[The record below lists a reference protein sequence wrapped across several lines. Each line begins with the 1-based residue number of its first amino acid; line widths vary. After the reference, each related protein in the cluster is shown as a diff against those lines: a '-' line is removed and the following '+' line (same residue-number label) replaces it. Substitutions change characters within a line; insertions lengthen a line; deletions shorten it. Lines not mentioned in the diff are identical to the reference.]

1 MSDEA
6 AAPVRVLVVDD
17 RAVDAE
23 LAEREVKRALSH
35 CTFARVDTADSYL
48 AALASFR
55 PDLILSDYAMP
66 AFDGLAAVRLAREH
80 APLTPVIIVTAA
92 INEDT
97 AVECMKAGAVDYVI
111 KEHIK
116 RLGQAVVQALEQ
128 KQVRQARRQ
137 AEHDLRIKSFAVE
150 SSNAAICLGDLEGR
164 IFYANEAF
172 RQLAQCESREQ
183 ILGRSI
189 IEFAESADE
198 AKDKL
203 ETLRRTRRLN
213 ATGRFRGR
221 DGSVVD
227 VQVSASLVTSQDG
240 QPLCLMGAF
249 VDLSERRALEDSLRR
264 NIAEN
269 RAILDAVPDVFFRVG
284 GDGTVLGYHAQHGS
298 EGLPPLGWIPG
309 QHIGQALPAPVAERV
324 QEAVR
329 SALTTGTVVDFEY
342 ALGSGSEQRDFEVR
356 VVSASEGQA
365 LVIVRDITDR
375 KRAEL
380 ERERLER
387 QLEQIRK
394 MESIGQLA
402 GGIAHDFNNM
412 LTVVLGNVDLM
423 KMQMGEHHAL
433 DQEVMAIE
441 QAALRSKEMARQLL
455 AFSRQQII
463 SPVVLDLNKQIATT
477 RNLFSTL
484 IGEHV
489 TVNFRPATGLWP
501 VLCDPSQIDQV
512 LLNLVINARDAMP
525 RGGTITVETAN
536 VTLDAASR
544 LEVPG
549 ASAGRYVTLSVQDEG
564 EGIEPQILPRIFE
577 PFFTTKRV
585 DKGTGLGLATVY
597 GIVKQNG
604 WFIRVESEPGQG
616 ATFRLYMAPSSGEAR
631 PAARAAG
638 SAAVPTVAPAVERAR
653 RVTIL
658 LVEDDEMVRNLTSV
672 LLGSLGY
679 TVLVSDSPAAAIAC
693 MADGAVTPDLL
704 LTDVVMPQMT
714 GPELRERLTE
724 QMPGLKTILMSG
736 YTSHSAIRQALAD
749 DDVRFVQKP
758 FTKLELEQA
767 IRELLRER
775 L

>member
-1 MSDEA
+1 MSDET
-6 AAPVRVLVVDD
+6 APVRVLVVDD

-35 CTFARVDTADSYL
+35 CVFFRVDTAEAYL
-48 AALASFR
+48 AALDSFG
-55 PDLILSDYAMP
+55 PDLILSDYSMP
-66 AFDGLAAVRLAREH
+66 AFDGLTAVRLAREH
-80 APLTPVIIVTAA
+80 SSLTPVIIVTAA

-128 KQVRQARRQ
+128 KKVRLARRQ

-150 SSNAAICLGDLEGR
+150 SSTAAICLGDLDGR
-164 IFYANEAF
+164 IFYANDAF
-172 RQLAQCESREQ
+172 RQLAQCETREQ

-189 IEFAESADE
+189 AEFSESPDE
-198 AKDKL
+198 AHAKL
-203 ETLRRTRRLN
+203 EALRRTRRHA

-227 VQVSASLVTSQDG
+227 VQVSGSVVTSQDG

-269 RAILDAVPDVFFRVG
+269 RAILDAVPDVFFRVSG
-284 GDGTVLGYHAQHGS
+284 EGRVLGYHAHHAG
-298 EGLPPLGWIPG
+298 EGLPSYGWIPG
-309 QHIGQALPAPVAERV
+309 QHIGQALPEPIAAKVL
-324 QEAVR
+324 EAVQR
-329 SALTTGTVVDFEY
+329 ALSAGTIVDFEY
-342 ALGSGSEQRDFEVR
+342 ALGTGAEQRDFEAR
-356 VVSASEGQA
+356 VVSAAEGEA

-375 KRAEL
+375 KRAEM

-423 KMQMGEHHAL
+423 KMQMGNGHQLAEELAA
-433 DQEVMAIE
+433 VE

-463 SPVVLDLNKQIATT
+463 SPVVLDLNMQIDATRT
-477 RNLFSTL
+477 LLATL

-489 TVNFRPATGLWP
+489 RVDFRPATGLRP

-512 LLNLVINARDAMP
+512 LLNLVVNARDAMP
-525 RGGTITVETAN
+525 RGGTITLETAN
-536 VTLDAASR
+536 VTLDSGTQA
-544 LEVPG
+544 EVPG
-549 ASAGRYVTLSVQDEG
+549 APAGPYVTLSVRDEG
-564 EGIEPQILPRIFE
+564 VGIEPQILPRIFE
-577 PFFTTKRV
+577 PFFTTKRAN
-585 DKGTGLGLATVY
+585 KGTGLGLATVY

-604 WFIRVESEPGQG
+604 WFIRVDSEPGHG
-616 ATFRLYMAPSSGEAR
+616 ATFRLYMT
-631 PAARAAG
+631 PAAVDAVHSGQRTPVRAAMPPAQPA
-638 SAAVPTVAPAVERAR
+638 AAVPIGA
-653 RVTIL
+653 TIL
-658 LVEDDEMVRNLTSV
+658 LVEDDEMVRNLTSS

-679 TVLVSDSPAAAIAC
+679 KVLVSDSPAAAIARLQA
-693 MADGAVTPDLL
+693 ADVAPDLL
-704 LTDVVMPQMT
+704 LTDVVMPMMT

-724 QMPGLKTILMSG
+724 ILPGLKTILMSG
-736 YTSHSAIRQALAD
+736 YTTHGAIRQALAHE
-749 DDVRFVQKP
+749 DVRFIQKP
-758 FTKLELEQA
+758 FTKIELEHA
-767 IRELLRER
+767 IRELLSEH
-775 L
+775 

>member
-1 MSDEA
+1 MSDDS

-23 LAEREVKRALSH
+23 LAEREVKRALSQ
-35 CTFARVDTADSYL
+35 CVFRRVDTAEAFVD
-48 AALASFR
+48 ALGTFA

-66 AFDGLAAVRLAREH
+66 AFDGLTAVRLAREH
-80 APLTPVIIVTAA
+80 SPLTPVIIVTAA

-128 KQVRQARRQ
+128 KKVRLARRQ
-137 AEHDLRIKSFAVE
+137 AEQDLRIKSFAVE
-150 SSNAAICLGDLEGR
+150 SSTAAICLGDLDGR
-164 IFYANEAF
+164 IFYANDAF
-172 RQLAQCESREQ
+172 RQLAQCETREQ
-183 ILGRSI
+183 VLGRSI
-189 IEFAESADE
+189 AEFSESPEE
-198 AKDKL
+198 AYAKL
-203 ETLRRTRRLN
+203 EALRRTKRHT

-227 VQVSASLVTSQDG
+227 VQVSGSVVTSQDG

-269 RAILDAVPDVFFRVG
+269 RAILDAVPDVFFRVS
-284 GDGTVLGYHAQHGS
+284 GTGRVLGYHAHHSGD
-298 EGLPPLGWIPG
+298 GLPPYGWIPG
-309 QHIGQALPAPVAERV
+309 QHIGQALPEPVAARV
-324 QEAVR
+324 LESVQR
-329 SALTTGTVVDFEY
+329 ALATGTIVDFEY
-342 ALGSGSEQRDFEVR
+342 ALGTGATQRDLEAR
-356 VVSASEGQA
+356 VVSAAEGEA

-375 KRAEL
+375 KRAEV

-423 KMQMGEHHAL
+423 KMQMEKDHPLAE
-433 DQEVMAIE
+433 EVAAVE

-463 SPVVLDLNKQIATT
+463 SPVVLDLNVQIDATRT
-477 RNLFSTL
+477 LLSTL

-489 TVNFRPATGLWP
+489 TVDFRAASGLRP

-512 LLNLVINARDAMP
+512 LLNLVVNARDAMP
-525 RGGTITVETAN
+525 RGGTITIETA
-536 VTLDAASR
+536 TISLADSAQD
-544 LEVPG
+544 EVQGAPPG
-549 ASAGRYVTLSVQDEG
+549 PYVMLSVRDEG
-564 EGIEPQILPRIFE
+564 EGIAPQILPRIFE
-577 PFFTTKRV
+577 PFFTTKRAH
-585 DKGTGLGLATVY
+585 KGTGLGLATVY

-604 WFIRVESEPGQG
+604 WFIRVDSEPGRG
-616 ATFRLYMAPSSGEAR
+616 ATFRLYMPPAVDVACATHRGPVNDAVV
-631 PAARAAG
+631 PAAFEA
-638 SAAVPTVAPAVERAR
+638 APARGA
-653 RVTIL
+653 TIL
-658 LVEDDEMVRNLTSV
+658 LVEDDEMVRNLTRS

-679 TVLVSDSPAAAIAC
+679 TVLVSDSPAAAIARLK
-693 MADGAVTPDLL
+693 ADAVRPDLL
-704 LTDVVMPQMT
+704 LTDVVMPMMT

-724 QMPGLKTILMSG
+724 TFPGLKTILMSG

-749 DDVRFVQKP
+749 DDVRFIQKP
-758 FTKLELEQA
+758 FTKIELEQA
-767 IRELLRER
+767 IRELLSEH
-775 L
+775 

>member
-1 MSDEA
+1 MSAET

-17 RAVDAE
+17 RAVEAE

-35 CTFARVDTADSYL
+35 CVFLRVDTAKAYL
-48 AALASFR
+48 EALSSFA

-66 AFDGLAAVRLAREH
+66 AFDGLTAVRLAREH
-80 APLTPVIIVTAA
+80 SPLTPVIIVTAA

-116 RLGQAVVQALEQ
+116 RLGQAVLQALEQ
-128 KQVRQARRQ
+128 KQVRLARRQ
-137 AEHDLRIKSFAVE
+137 AEQDLRIKSFAVE
-150 SSNAAICLGDLEGR
+150 SSTAAICLGDLEGR
-164 IFYANEAF
+164 IFYANDAF
-172 RQLAQCESREQ
+172 RQLAQCETREQ
-183 ILGRSI
+183 VLGRSI
-189 IEFAESADE
+189 AEFAESPDE
-198 AKDKL
+198 AYEKL
-203 ETLRRTRRLN
+203 EALRRTKRHT

-227 VQVSASLVTSQDG
+227 VQVSGSVVTSQDG

-269 RAILDAVPDVFFRVG
+269 RAILDAVPDVFFRVSG
-284 GDGTVLGYHAQHGS
+284 NGTVLGYHAHHAGA
-298 EGLPPLGWIPG
+298 GLPSYGWIPG
-309 QHIGQALPAPVAERV
+309 QHIGQALPQPIAAKVL
-324 QEAVR
+324 EAVQR
-329 SALTTGTVVDFEY
+329 ALSTGTIVDFEY
-342 ALGSGSEQRDFEVR
+342 TLGTGAEQRDFEAR
-356 VVSASEGQA
+356 VISAAEGEA

-375 KRAEL
+375 KRAEV

-423 KMQMGEHHAL
+423 KMQMTNGHAFTEEL
-433 DQEVMAIE
+433 AAVE

-463 SPVVLDLNKQIATT
+463 SPVVLDLNVQIDATRT
-477 RNLFSTL
+477 LLSTL

-489 TVNFRPATGLWP
+489 TVDFHPATALRP

-512 LLNLVINARDAMP
+512 VLNLVVNARDAMP
-525 RGGTITVETAN
+525 RGGTITLETLN
-536 VTLDAASR
+536 VTLDASTQA
-544 LEVPG
+544 EVPG
-549 ASAGRYVTLSVQDEG
+549 APPGPYVMVSVRDEG
-564 EGIEPQILPRIFE
+564 VGIDPQILPRIFE
-577 PFFTTKRV
+577 PFFTTKRAN
-585 DKGTGLGLATVY
+585 KGTGLGLATVY

-604 WFIRVESEPGQG
+604 WFIRVDSEPGRG
-616 ATFRLYMAPSSGEAR
+616 ATFRVYMTPAIVDASRAPQRSPINAAMPQLQ
-631 PAARAAG
+631 PAAAAPLG
-638 SAAVPTVAPAVERAR
+638 A
-653 RVTIL
+653 TIL
-658 LVEDDEMVRNLTSV
+658 LVEDDDMVRNLTSS

-679 TVLVSDSPAAAIAC
+679 KVLVSDSPAAAIARLEST
-693 MADGAVTPDLL
+693 DVSPDLL
-704 LTDVVMPQMT
+704 LTDVVMPLMT

-724 QMPGLKTILMSG
+724 RLPGLKTILMSG
-736 YTSHSAIRQALAD
+736 YTSHSAIRQALAH
-749 DDVRFVQKP
+749 DDVRFIQKP
-758 FTKLELEQA
+758 FTKIELEQA
-767 IRELLRER
+767 IRELLS
-775 L
+775 

>member
-1 MSDEA
+1 MSDAA
-6 AAPVRVLVVDD
+6 AAPVRVLIVED

-35 CTFARVDTADSYL
+35 CTFARVDTADSYR
-48 AALASFR
+48 AALDSFQ
-55 PDLILSDYAMP
+55 PDLILSDYVLP

-137 AEHDLRIKSFAVE
+137 AEQDLRIKSFAVE
-150 SSNAAICLGDLEGR
+150 SSTAAICLGDLEGR
-164 IFYANEAF
+164 IFYVNDAF
-172 RQLAQCESREQ
+172 RQLAQCDTREE
-183 ILGRSI
+183 ILGHSI
-189 IEFAESADE
+189 TEFVGSPDE
-198 AKDKL
+198 TQAKL
-203 ETLRRTRRLN
+203 EELRRTKRYN
-213 ATGRFRGR
+213 GTGRFRGR

-227 VQVSASLVTSQDG
+227 VQVSGSVVASQDG
-240 QPLCLMGAF
+240 EPLCLMCAF

-269 RAILDAVPDVFFRVG
+269 RAILDAVPDAFFRVS
-284 GDGTVLGYHAQHGS
+284 GDGTVLGYHPHHGS
-298 EGLPPLGWIPG
+298 DGVPAFGWIPG
-309 QHIGQALPAPVAERV
+309 QHIGQALPEPLAARV

-329 SALTTGTVVDFEY
+329 SALTTGTIVDFEY
-342 ALGSGSEQRDFEVR
+342 GLWSGSDQRDFEAR
-356 VVSASEGQA
+356 VVSAAEGEA

-380 ERERLER
+380 ERERLQH

-394 MESIGQLA
+394 MESIGRLA

-423 KMQMGEHHAL
+423 KMQMGTDHPLGE
-433 DQEVMAIE
+433 EVAAVE

-463 SPVVLDLNKQIATT
+463 SPVVLDLNAQIAATF
-477 RNLFSTL
+477 RLFSTL

-489 TVNFRPATGLWP
+489 TVDFRPATGLWP

-512 LLNLVINARDAMP
+512 LLNLVVNARDAMP
-525 RGGTITVETAN
+525 RGGTITLTTAN
-536 VTLDAASR
+536 VTLDPASQ

-549 ASAGRYVTLSVQDEG
+549 ASPGPYVTLSVQDEG
-564 EGIEPQILPRIFE
+564 VGIEPKILPRIFE

-597 GIVKQNG
+597 GIVQQNG
-604 WFIRVESEPGQG
+604 WFIDVDSEPDRG
-616 ATFRLYMAPSSGEAR
+616 ATFRLYMTPATGD
-631 PAARAAG
+631 AARNAPRAT
-638 SAAVPTVAPAVERAR
+638 VRPVAPPQPPAVVLPHRA
-653 RVTIL
+653 TIL

-679 TVLVSDSPAAAIAC
+679 TVLASESPAAAIARLV
-693 MADGAVTPDLL
+693 DGEVVPDLL

-714 GPELRERLTE
+714 GPELRERLTLT
-724 QMPGLKTILMSG
+724 MPGLKTILMSG
-736 YTSHSAIRQALAD
+736 YTTHSAIRQALAD
-749 DDVRFVQKP
+749 EHVRFIQKP

-767 IRELLRER
+767 IRELLSS
-775 L
+775 

>member
-1 MSDEA
+1 MSEEGT
-6 AAPVRVLVVDD
+6 APVRVLIVDD

-48 AALASFR
+48 AALDAFQ

-66 AFDGLAAVRLAREH
+66 AFDGLAAVRLARER

-116 RLGQAVVQALEQ
+116 RLGQAVLQALEQ
-128 KQVRQARRQ
+128 KQVREARRQ
-137 AEHDLRIKSFAVE
+137 AEQDLRIKSFAVE
-150 SSNAAICLGDLEGR
+150 SSNAAICLGDLTGR
-164 IFYANEAF
+164 IFYANDAF
-172 RQLAQCESREQ
+172 RQLAQCETQEQ

-189 IEFAESADE
+189 VEFAESPDDARS
-198 AKDKL
+198 KL
-203 ETLRRTRRLN
+203 ETLQSLERVN

-227 VQVSASLVTSQDG
+227 VQVSGSVVTSQDG

-284 GDGTVLGYHAQHGS
+284 SDGTVLGYHAQHGG
-298 EGLPPLGWIPG
+298 EGLPAFGWIPG
-309 QHIGQALPAPVAERV
+309 QHIGQALPEPVAERV

-329 SALTTGTVVDFEY
+329 SALTTGTMVDFEY
-342 ALGSGSEQRDFEVR
+342 ALGSGSEQRDFEAR
-356 VVSASEGQA
+356 VVSAAEGEA

-375 KRAEL
+375 KRAEI

-387 QLEQIRK
+387 QLEQIRR

-423 KMQMGEHHAL
+423 KMQMGNGNAL
-433 DQEVMAIE
+433 EQEVAAIE

-463 SPVVLDLNKQIATT
+463 SPVLLDLNVQVAATRT
-477 RNLFSTL
+477 LFSTL

-489 TVNFRPATGLWP
+489 TVDFHPATGLWP
-501 VLCDPSQIDQV
+501 VLCDPTQIDQV
-512 LLNLVINARDAMP
+512 LLNLVVNARDAMP
-525 RGGTITVETAN
+525 RGGTITVTTAN
-536 VTLDAASR
+536 VTLDAATR
-544 LEVPG
+544 LDVPG
-549 ASAGRYVTLSVQDEG
+549 ASAGPYVTLSVQDDG
-564 EGIEPQILPRIFE
+564 VGIEPQILPRIFE
-577 PFFTTKRV
+577 PFFTTKRSNT
-585 DKGTGLGLATVY
+585 GTGLGLATVY

-604 WFIRVESEPGQG
+604 WFIRVDSEPGRG
-616 ATFRLYMAPSSGEAR
+616 AAFRLYMPPATGDAVRMAP
-631 PAARAAG
+631 RAAVT
-638 SAAVPTVAPAVERAR
+638 AAAPPAAPAVEVPCRA
-653 RVTIL
+653 TIL
-658 LVEDDEMVRNLTSV
+658 LVEDDEMVRNLTS
-672 LLGSLGY
+672 
-679 TVLVSDSPAAAIAC
+679 ACCARWAIPCWCRIRRPPPSRAWPGC
-693 MADGAVTPDLL
+693 VTPDLL

-758 FTKLELEQA
+758 FTKLELERA
-767 IRELLRER
+767 IRELLSS
-775 L
+775 

>member
-1 MSDEA
+1 MNDETTTS
-6 AAPVRVLVVDD
+6 VRVLIVDD

-23 LAEREVKRALSH
+23 LAEREVKRALNR

-48 AALASFR
+48 AALHSFQ

-137 AEHDLRIKSFAVE
+137 AEQDLRIKSFAVE
-150 SSNAAICLGDLEGR
+150 SSTAAICLGDLEGR
-164 IFYANEAF
+164 IFYANDAF
-172 RQLAQCESREQ
+172 RQLAQCETREE

-189 IEFAESADE
+189 ADFVGSPEE
-198 AKDKL
+198 ARAKL
-203 ETLRRTRRLN
+203 EALRRTKRHT
-213 ATGRFRGR
+213 ATARFRGR

-227 VQVSASLVTSQDG
+227 VQVSGSVVTSQDG
-240 QPLCLMGAF
+240 EPLCLMCAF
-249 VDLSERRALEDSLRR
+249 IDLSERRALEDSLRR

-269 RAILDAVPDVFFRVG
+269 RAILDAVPDVFFRVS
-284 GDGTVLGYHAQHGS
+284 GDGTVLGYHAHPGGD
-298 EGLPPLGWIPG
+298 GLPSFGWIPG
-309 QHIGQALPAPVAERV
+309 QHIGQALPEPIAAQV
-324 QEAVR
+324 QAAVR
-329 SALTTGTVVDFEY
+329 QALTSGTIVDFEY
-342 ALGSGSEQRDFEVR
+342 ALGLGSEPRDFEVR
-356 VVSASEGQA
+356 VVAAAEGEA

-375 KRAEL
+375 KRAEG
-380 ERERLER
+380 ERERLQQ

-423 KMQMGEHHAL
+423 KMQMGTDHPLE
-433 DQEVMAIE
+433 QEVAAVE

-463 SPVVLDLNKQIATT
+463 SPVVLDLNAQVSATHT
-477 RNLFSTL
+477 LFATL
-484 IGEHV
+484 IGEQV
-489 TVNFRPATGLWP
+489 TVDFRPAAGLWP

-512 LLNLVINARDAMP
+512 VLNLVVNARDAMP

-536 VTLDAASR
+536 VTLDAAT
-544 LEVPG
+544 LIDVPG
-549 ASAGRYVTLSVQDEG
+549 ASAGSYVSLSVRDEG
-564 EGIEPQILPRIFE
+564 EGIDPRILPRIFE

-604 WFIRVESEPGQG
+604 WFIGVDSEPGRG
-616 ATFRLYMAPSSGEAR
+616 TTFMLYMTPAPGDVAR
-631 PAARAAG
+631 SAPRATV
-638 SAAVPTVAPAVERAR
+638 SRVAPPQPPPVGVPHRA
-653 RVTIL
+653 TIL

-679 TVLVSDSPAAAIAC
+679 TVLVSESPAAAIARLV
-693 MADGAVTPDLL
+693 DGEVVPDLL
-704 LTDVVMPQMT
+704 LTDVVMPQMS
-714 GPELRERLTE
+714 GPELRDRLTRT
-724 QMPGLKTILMSG
+724 MPGLKTILMSG
-736 YTSHSAIRQALAD
+736 YTTHSAIRQALAEE
-749 DDVRFVQKP
+749 DVRFIQKP
-758 FTKLELEQA
+758 FTKVELEQA
-767 IRELLRER
+767 IRELLSS
-775 L
+775 

>member
-1 MSDEA
+1 MSGEA
-6 AAPVRVLVVDD
+6 EAPVRVLIVDD

-23 LAEREVKRALSH
+23 LAEREVKRALTH

-48 AALASFR
+48 AALATFQ

-128 KQVRQARRQ
+128 KRVRQARRQ

-150 SSNAAICLGDLEGR
+150 SSTAAICLGDLDGR
-164 IFYANEAF
+164 IFYANDAF
-172 RQLAQCESREQ
+172 RQLAQCDTREQ
-183 ILGRSI
+183 VLGRSI
-189 IEFAESADE
+189 AEFAESPGEADT
-198 AKDKL
+198 KL
-203 ETLRRTRRLN
+203 DALRRLKRYTS
-213 ATGRFRGR
+213 TGRFRGR
-221 DGSVVD
+221 DGSIVD
-227 VQVSASLVTSQDG
+227 VQVSGSVVTSQDG

-269 RAILDAVPDVFFRVG
+269 RAILDAVPDVFFRVS
-284 GDGTVLGYHAQHGS
+284 GDGTVLGYHAHHGS
-298 EGLPPLGWIPG
+298 EGLPAFGWIPG
-309 QHIGQALPAPVAERV
+309 QHIGQALPERVADRV

-329 SALTTGTVVDFEY
+329 SALTSGAVVDFEY
-342 ALGSGSEQRDFEVR
+342 ALGSGSEQRDFEAR
-356 VVSASEGQA
+356 VVSAAEGEA

-380 ERERLER
+380 EHERLER

-423 KMQMGEHHAL
+423 KMQMGTAHSLE
-433 DQEVMAIE
+433 QEVSAIE

-463 SPVVLDLNKQIATT
+463 APLVLDLNTQIAATST
-477 RNLFSTL
+477 LFSTL

-489 TVNFRPATGLWP
+489 TVDFRPEMGLWP

-512 LLNLVINARDAMP
+512 LLNLVVNARDAMP

-536 VTLDAASR
+536 VILDETG
-544 LEVPG
+544 LDMPG
-549 ASAGRYVTLSVQDEG
+549 ASAGPYVTLSVRDEG
-564 EGIEPQILPRIFE
+564 VGIEPQILPRIFE
-577 PFFTTKRV
+577 PFFTTKHIN
-585 DKGTGLGLATVY
+585 KGTGLGLATVY

-604 WFIRVESEPGQG
+604 WFIGVDSAPGRG
-616 ATFRLYMAPSSGEAR
+616 ATFRLYMARATEEAAH
-631 PAARAAG
+631 AAPRAAVR
-638 SAAVPTVAPAVERAR
+638 AATPHTEPVVHLPRRA
-653 RVTIL
+653 TIL
-658 LVEDDEMVRNLTSV
+658 LVEDDEMVRNLTSS
-672 LLGSLGY
+672 LLRSLGY
-679 TVLVSDSPAAAIAC
+679 TVLVSDSPAAAIAR
-693 MADGAVTPDLL
+693 MAGDGVPPDLL
-704 LTDVVMPQMT
+704 LTDVVMPQMS

-724 QMPGLKTILMSG
+724 QMPGLKTVLMSG

-749 DDVRFVQKP
+749 EDVRFVQKP

-767 IRELLRER
+767 IRELLSS
-775 L
+775 